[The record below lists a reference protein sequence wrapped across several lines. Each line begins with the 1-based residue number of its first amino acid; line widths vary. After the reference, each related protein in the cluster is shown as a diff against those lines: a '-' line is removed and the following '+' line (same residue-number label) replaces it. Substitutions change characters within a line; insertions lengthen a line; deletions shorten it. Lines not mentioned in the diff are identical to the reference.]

1 MAKRRR
7 LEASSPVTPAPTKSP
22 ATSPAADTTG
32 PGADAAGLETKSIT
46 RLSGMPPIADIA
58 GQAAALN
65 AADAAVAEIAAARA
79 DGRLVIRVAL
89 ETIDRDHL
97 VRDRLVA
104 DDEEMAALKASIAA
118 HGQRTPVEL
127 VDLGAE
133 RPGRYGLISGWRRM
147 AALAA
152 LHAETGD
159 GKYAEV
165 LAILRRPEE
174 AADAYIAMVEENEI
188 RVGLS
193 YYERARIA
201 ALSAERGA
209 FADAAAAV
217 DALYAAGSKAKR
229 SKIRGFLLIHEV
241 LGAALSF
248 PADIPERLGLSLVQA
263 IRQGGTQALLAAL
276 SPPAATAAAEAA
288 ALSRAI
294 QAGGSAR
301 ASSRRPAQ
309 PAGIEAGIE
318 AGIGTEI
325 APGIRMGWSRPVNAA
340 ADDAAG
346 TSAPSQSGGRVL
358 MLSGPRV
365 TPALEARLAAFL
377 AAIPE
382 KE

>member
-263 IRQGGTQALLAAL
+263 IRQGETPALLAAL

-309 PAGIEAGIE
+309 PAGIE